1 MLFIVEKSPIYFSS
15 FTLRIKR
22 RYLLKIGTQNRA
34 KSQRKCSTL
43 FKGTITKLC
52 QRVFQLKNSKLNHE
66 EFVKQLMMN
75 SKESRQFELP
85 YRKMIFFL
93 DKWKYLQ
100 KFKAIQE
107 RKTRD
112 LVIKRFSTKE
122 FLLVTNS

>member
-1 MLFIVEKSPIYFSS
+1 
-15 FTLRIKR
+15 
-22 RYLLKIGTQNRA
+22 
-34 KSQRKCSTL
+34 
-43 FKGTITKLC
+43 
-52 QRVFQLKNSKLNHE
+52 
-66 EFVKQLMMN
+66 MMN
-75 SKESRQFELP
+75 LKESRQFELS